1 MNNLRFHQVTITPED
16 QRNLHNVISYV
27 LRTLG
32 KRRQDLLESGDGE
45 PLSDWEER
53 VLDQCEDLKKWKD
66 YVSQS
71 LYQCWRDLPD
81 GDHLKLSYQ
90 DQVWTWDDQDL
101 ASIPEDQKVPPEKLG
116 QILADLKVED

>member
-1 MNNLRFHQVTITPED
+1 MEQNLKFHQVVITPEEHSC
-16 QRNLHNVISYV
+16 LHNVLSRV
-27 LRTLG
+27 TCELRA
-32 KRRQDLLESGDGE
+32 KQQQHLEEDGPE
-45 PLSDWEER
+45 LTYWEHKL
-53 VLDQCEDLKKWKD
+53 LDQAEQLEKWKS

-71 LYQCWRDLPD
+71 LYKCWRDLPD